1 MCDSYN
7 NLSQVSKMKADI
19 IIPKVEN
26 VHVVAIQEW
35 SDDFQENC
43 WYAYLLNA
51 TNETLEMAMVVSRA
65 YGLIDGEQR
74 NTMSLRHAFA
84 KVEPQTAVRIEFLEN
99 NLLQL
104 NNEFMLSYFIGNKM
118 FDKKFIFKTN
128 SINEKG
134 QSDLPVIS
142 KRGVIAI

>member
-1 MCDSYN
+1 M
-7 NLSQVSKMKADI
+7 
-19 IIPKVEN
+19 
-26 VHVVAIQEW
+26 AIQEF

-84 KVEPQTAVRIEFLEN
+84 VVEPESAVRIEFLEN

-134 QSDLPVIS
+134 QSDLPVVNR
-142 KRGVIAI
+142 RGVLGN

>member
-1 MCDSYN
+1 
-7 NLSQVSKMKADI
+7 MKADI
-19 IIPKVEN
+19 VIPKVEN
-26 VHVVAIQEW
+26 VHIVAIQEW

-51 TNETLEMAMVVSRA
+51 TKEPLEIAMIVSRA
-65 YGLIDGEQR
+65 YGLIDGEMR

-84 KVEPQTAVRIEFLEN
+84 KVEPESAVRIEFLEN

-118 FDKKFIFKTN
+118 FDKKFIFTTN

-134 QSDLPVIS
+134 QSDLPVIK
-142 KRGVIAI
+142 KRGVMAV

>member
-1 MCDSYN
+1 
-7 NLSQVSKMKADI
+7 MKADI

-134 QSDLPVIS
+134 QSDLPVIK
-142 KRGVIAI
+142 KRGVMAV

>member
-1 MCDSYN
+1 
-7 NLSQVSKMKADI
+7 MKADI

-51 TNETLEMAMVVSRA
+51 TNETLEMAMIVSRA

-104 NNEFMLSYFIGNKM
+104 NNEFMLSYFIDNKM

-134 QSDLPVIS
+134 QSDLPVVNR
-142 KRGVIAI
+142 RGVLGN

>member
-1 MCDSYN
+1 
-7 NLSQVSKMKADI
+7 MKADI

-26 VHVVAIQEW
+26 VHIVAILEW

-51 TNETLEMAMVVSRA
+51 TNETLEMAMIVSRA

-99 NLLQL
+99 NVLQL
-104 NNEFMLSYFIGNKM
+104 NNEFMLSYFIDNKM

-134 QSDLPVIS
+134 QSDLPVVNR
-142 KRGVIAI
+142 RGVLGN

>member
-1 MCDSYN
+1 
-7 NLSQVSKMKADI
+7 MKADI
-19 IIPKVEN
+19 VIPKVEN
-26 VHVVAIQEW
+26 VHIVAIQEW

-51 TNETLEMAMVVSRA
+51 TNETLEMAMIVSRA

-84 KVEPQTAVRIEFLEN
+84 KVEPESAVRIEFLEN

-118 FDKKFIFKTN
+118 FDKKFIFTTN
-128 SINEKG
+128 SINVNA
-134 QSDLPVIS
+134 QSDLPVIK
-142 KRGVIAI
+142 KRGIMAV